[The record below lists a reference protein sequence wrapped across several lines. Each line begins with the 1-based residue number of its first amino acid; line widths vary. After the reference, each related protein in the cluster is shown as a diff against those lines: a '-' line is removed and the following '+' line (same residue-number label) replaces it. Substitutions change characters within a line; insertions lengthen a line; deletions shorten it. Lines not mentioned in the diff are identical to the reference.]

1 MLFDSRAQREK
12 ILDTFSLVLH
22 LKTPFLKGFLSKIL
36 KIFRC
41 AARVPPYAKKS
52 LIRKPPCSKIA
63 ANKGGVLIGKNLKM
77 MTQELELI

>member
-12 ILDTFSLVLH
+12 ILGTSSSVLH

-41 AARVPPYAKKS
+41 AAKGKKFAY
-52 LIRKPPCSKIA
+52 KKAPPCFKIGG
-63 ANKGGVLIGKNLKM
+63 NKGGAFL
-77 MTQELELI
+77 